1 MINDETLLNE
11 QNFEEYR
18 DIIDKSEKSFT
29 QSWKMRNQLGDPINL
44 VWVPRHRTWYIT
56 ARKIEAH
63 LYMGLV
69 ALNKI

>member
-1 MINDETLLNE
+1 
-11 QNFEEYR
+11 
-18 DIIDKSEKSFT
+18 
-29 QSWKMRNQLGDPINL
+29 MRNQLGDPINL